1 MLSGGHRAL
10 PGHTP
15 GVCRCADDQQID
27 VLDLCEIRRIRREHT
42 RFTVVR
48 QTFRDRDRYRFGIP
62 EQRFTHHQTP
72 HHTPTLTSAGIID
85 VLTVDQT
92 PTNRQGPKTP
102 GVRREVTPTCENA
115 VMAFGQQ
122 AGPPATYRQVQQLT
136 DLILA
141 AGHVDFRDA
150 RGPLGL
156 NQRQAGGKF
165 TRDEA
170 EGLIERLEAEAGDD
184 DGDPANTVVRPPPLS
199 RKDAE
204 RIAVLRKMPDDALAA
219 ELQRRGWVVME
230 P

>member
-1 MLSGGHRAL
+1 
-10 PGHTP
+10 
-15 GVCRCADDQQID
+15 
-27 VLDLCEIRRIRREHT
+27 
-42 RFTVVR
+42 
-48 QTFRDRDRYRFGIP
+48 
-62 EQRFTHHQTP
+62 
-72 HHTPTLTSAGIID
+72 
-85 VLTVDQT
+85 
-92 PTNRQGPKTP
+92 
-102 GVRREVTPTCENA
+102 
-115 VMAFGQQ
+115 MAFGQQ

-170 EGLIERLEAEAGDD
+170 ETLIERLEAEAEIAGQ
-184 DGDPANTVVRPPPLS
+184 DGDPADTVVRPPPLR